1 MKIQELNRRVLF
13 PKECEIRVVK
23 RPWLHSFVSLM
34 LTDQSLLVDYV
45 FKLANGE
52 RSIVLIMLSRIFQEY
67 CLTFTIIS
75 KVAHFRYMNQNKYW
89 ATLCTLITS
98 ILFRPN
104 KHAKKSMQAN
114 AEAYRYKLAR
124 LLSEY

>member
-1 MKIQELNRRVLF
+1 MLF

-45 FKLANGE
+45 FKLAYGE
-52 RSIVLIMLSRIFQEY
+52 RSIVLIMLSRIVQEY

-75 KVAHFRYMNQNKYW
+75 KVAHFRYIN
-89 ATLCTLITS
+89 
-98 ILFRPN
+98 
-104 KHAKKSMQAN
+104 
-114 AEAYRYKLAR
+114 
-124 LLSEY
+124 